1 MVVVAESI
9 QITKSCLSAK
19 ARSFM
24 CNQLENYE
32 ERGGGGGGVRA
43 FYIGPRWVDV
53 LAKVSYWFSVK
64 KIE

>member
-19 ARSFM
+19 ARSFL

-32 ERGGGGGGVRA
+32 ERGGGGGGGGRE
-43 FYIGPRWVDV
+43 GV
-53 LAKVSYWFSVK
+53 LHWSPLG
-64 KIE
+64 

>member
-1 MVVVAESI
+1 MKKE
-9 QITKSCLSAK
+9 
-19 ARSFM
+19 
-24 CNQLENYE
+24 
-32 ERGGGGGGVRA
+32 GGGGGGVRA